1 MENIKIMSVLA
12 EVGAERAKQ
21 NNKWGQQDHDLTTWI
36 AILTEE
42 VGEASKEAVDYC
54 CNNSPTNDERLESP
68 KTIQLNRLQ
77 RYRNE
82 LIQTAA
88 VAVQM
93 IESLDRNELANLKPS

>member
-1 MENIKIMSVLA
+1 MEYICMEVAQERIK
-12 EVGAERAKQ
+12 Q
-21 NNKWGQQDHDLTTWI
+21 HDKWGEQNHNLTTWI
-36 AILTEE
+36 AILAEE
-42 VGEASKEAVDYC
+42 QGEASREAVDYC
-54 CNNSPTNDERLESP
+54 CDNPPPKEERLESP
-68 KTIQLNRLQ
+68 KTIQYNRLM